1 MTIRNQKSAL
11 KFELTKSTLFLKNFN
26 NFFLSFF
33 FLQGRVHRKECL
45 SRYPNNSEEQKI
57 EKSNVNLKISKTVSW
72 KLYS

>member
-11 KFELTKSTLFLKNFN
+11 KFELTKSTLFLKFQY
-26 NFFLSFF
+26 FFLSFF

-57 EKSNVNLKISKTVSW
+57 EKSKVNLKISKTVSW
-72 KLYS
+72 KLNS